1 MWELAPQS
9 TSNMPAPDRNR
20 FKPTKNMVP
29 ARFARIQRA
38 SREIHSK
45 LGLEVSPPHP
55 LILKPKPRNAEQ

>member
-9 TSNMPAPDRNR
+9 TSQMPPPDRHR
-20 FKPTKNMVP
+20 FKPARTMVP

-45 LGLEVSPPHP
+45 LGL
-55 LILKPKPRNAEQ
+55 